1 MQALGGCISMEDQFY
16 SLAVFHKLPK
26 DNISALFKVSQIHK
40 YEAEEVIYRQ
50 GIHLEGIYIVLA
62 GHVKLCRHSDK
73 HSQILALLRLGD
85 SFGIE
90 SLSDTATAAYGAESI
105 DGAKLLFIPQNAVLE
120 LLEDYPHFR
129 LFTIQLATER
139 LRQFAS
145 LVHDLA
151 FQDVASRLAT
161 LLVRRAETEGVARH
175 DGIHFPTLMSQSEIA
190 AMTGTGREVVQRTF
204 KKFELLQLALVSRKE
219 TIILDLEKLR
229 QIAQEENR

>member
-1 MQALGGCISMEDQFY
+1 MAEEFC
-16 SLAVFHKLPK
+16 SLSVFHKLPK
-26 DNISALFKVSQIHK
+26 DNVSALFKVSQIRD
-40 YEAEEVIYRQ
+40 YEAEEGIYQQ
-50 GIHLEGIYIVLA
+50 GIRLMGIYIVLA
-62 GHVKLCRHSDK
+62 GHVKLCRYSDK
-73 HSQILALLRLGD
+73 HKQILALLRLGD

-90 SLSDTATAAYGAESI
+90 SLSDTPIAAYGAESI
-105 DGAKLLFIPQNAVLE
+105 DGTKLLFVPLEAILE
-120 LLEDYPHFR
+120 LLQNYPQFR

-151 FQDVASRLAT
+151 FQDVTSRLAT
-161 LLVRRAETEGVARH
+161 LLVRRAETEGIAMS

-204 KKFELLQLALVSRKE
+204 KKFEASQLAHVSRKE
-219 TIILDLEKLR
+219 TIIFNLEKLR

>member
-1 MQALGGCISMEDQFY
+1 MEEQFY
-16 SLAVFHKLPK
+16 SLSIFHKLPQ
-26 DNISALFKVSQIHK
+26 DNVSALFKVSQIQD
-40 YEAEEVIYRQ
+40 YEAEEVIYQQ
-50 GIHLEGIYIVLA
+50 GIRLAGIYIVLA
-62 GHVKLCRHSDK
+62 GHVKLCRYSDK
-73 HSQILALLRLGD
+73 HKQILALLRLGD

-90 SLSDTATAAYGAESI
+90 SLSDTPIAAYGAESI
-105 DGAKLLFIPQNAVLE
+105 DGTKLLFVPLEAILE
-120 LLEDYPHFR
+120 LLQNYPQFR

-151 FQDVASRLAT
+151 FQDVTSRLAT
-161 LLVRRAETEGVARH
+161 LLVRRAETEGIAMA

-204 KKFELLQLALVSRKE
+204 KKFEVSQLALVSRKE
-219 TIILDLEKLR
+219 TIIFNLEKLS